1 VENESVQMG
10 TGIFNTYIKLDAE
23 QEVDEPD
30 TAQEVDIEAPA
41 PVNTTHRRRS
51 SIMSLRGSY
60 FGDDACSFLVVPTK
74 MIGHSY

>member
-1 VENESVQMG
+1 MENESVQMG

-51 SIMSLRGSY
+51 SIMS
-60 FGDDACSFLVVPTK
+60 DDACSFLVVPTK